1 MTDLCSSLF
10 VFCEMLLVSS
20 EGKKKKESGVLEGKG
35 HRKESMTEM
44 KGKPEHQK
52 DGTQDCLCMEHSSYA
67 ISIFGSSLQIVL

>member
-10 VFCEMLLVSS
+10 VSCEMLLVSS
-20 EGKKKKESGVLEGKG
+20 KGKKKERGVLEGKG

-52 DGTQDCLCMEHSSYA
+52 DGTRDCLRTEHSSYA
-67 ISIFGSSLQIVL
+67 ISIIGSSLQIVL